1 MSIEFDDEFS
11 ERIVSTDATPADD
24 GEFSLRPKSMEEYI
38 GQSKAK
44 ENLAVF
50 IEAAKRR

>member
-24 GEFSLRPKSMEEYI
+24 GGIHRAE
-38 GQSKAK
+38 QSKGK
-44 ENLAVF
+44 SCRLY
-50 IEAAKRR
+50 